1 MNTRIDTYN
10 DQEFAAKIAELL
22 FDKYVECIKLH
33 DAFNIGLTGGNTP
46 KLIYNHLT
54 ASYLDK
60 FDWSKVNFFFVDD
73 RFVPKDSDDSN
84 YNLANQMLFDFL
96 PKANVYR
103 FETELPDEDGLKKYR
118 DYLSKETIHC
128 ALLGMGEDGHV
139 GSIFPNAHEEYTTE
153 SAIITKDEHN
163 GLKRFSLS
171 IDAINQIES
180 NILMINNSQK
190 KEEIIA
196 SGSEDYPINRV
207 KNLTIIVKKS

>member
-1 MNTRIDTYN
+1 MNYTKNTDDFTRIICDKVYHCYLN
-10 DQEFAAKIAELL
+10 SLAK
-22 FDKYVECIKLH
+22 FKV
-33 DAFNIGLTGGNTP
+33 FNIGLTGGSTP
-46 KLIYNHLT
+46 KLIYNHLV

-73 RFVPKDSDDSN
+73 RCVSMDSPDSN
-84 YNLANQMLFDFL
+84 YNLANQMLFRFL
-96 PKANVYR
+96 PTANVYR
-103 FETELPDEDGLKKYR
+103 FETELPGEEGLKKYR

-180 NILMINNSQK
+180 NILMINNNHK

-207 KNLTIIVKKS
+207 KNLTIVVKKS